1 MDIAPLLTVA
11 GRRDDGRTKP
21 HTMASLPG
29 AGTRPRHDDHNGG
42 PDDGDLRTGL
52 TATSLFLVLI
62 LFWIVTRVEY
72 VIVLVLFG
80 LLLGTILEGPVRRI
94 EARRVPRPAAIFMI
108 YAGIIGLLVLA
119 VFLIIPVIADQADEF
134 REDVPAQLQEL
145 ENDWRSSSNGI
156 LSGPGAAVLERA
168 QEFLDN
174 PNQQANIDTET
185 VQNVIP
191 LISSVT
197 AGIIGVVTTLVIT
210 FYYLMER
217 AFIRKLVISQLHPD
231 RQARIDRIWQDVE
244 NKVGGWMR
252 GQLFLMLIIGII
264 ATTSYGILGL
274 RFWPLLGLWAGLTE
288 IIPIVGP
295 WIGGVPAVIV
305 ALTMG
310 WDTALITAIIIVSMQ
325 TLENWVLVPRVMKG
339 AVGLTPLTVF
349 LAILTGTQFMG
360 VTGAI
365 LAIPIAAG
373 IQVILSNYFAARQM
387 RRDSQQ
393 PSGWRWMLNRAGGRY
408 DESPVTAVERFPGER
423 DIPGQTISEDFVPL
437 AAGQSDGSPHPDA
450 ATGVVPAEA
459 AGAPQPAPPETT
471 APAPEQRAAAA
482 RRQWT
487 PFGGQ
492 TQESGP
498 PDDGA
503 SSGSK
508 SPEH

>member
-1 MDIAPLLTVA
+1 M
-11 GRRDDGRTKP
+11 
-21 HTMASLPG
+21 
-29 AGTRPRHDDHNGG
+29 
-42 PDDGDLRTGL
+42 
-52 TATSLFLVLI
+52 
-62 LFWIVTRVEY
+62 
-72 VIVLVLFG
+72 
-80 LLLGTILEGPVRRI
+80 
-94 EARRVPRPAAIFMI
+94 
-108 YAGIIGLLVLA
+108 
-119 VFLIIPVIADQADEF
+119 
-134 REDVPAQLQEL
+134 
-145 ENDWRSSSNGI
+145 
-156 LSGPGAAVLERA
+156 
-168 QEFLDN
+168 
-174 PNQQANIDTET
+174 
-185 VQNVIP
+185 IP

-252 GQLFLMLIIGII
+252 GQLLLMLIIGVI

-310 WDTALITAIIIVSMQ
+310 WDTALITAIIIVCMQ

-339 AVGLTPLTVF
+339 AVGLSSLTVF

-373 IQVILSNYFAARQM
+373 IQVILSNYFAARQVK
-387 RRDSQQ
+387 RDSQQ

-408 DESPVTAVERFPGER
+408 EEGPVSAAERFPGESE
-423 DIPGQTISEDFVPL
+423 IPGQTISGDFVPGM
-437 AAGQSDGSPHPDA
+437 ADGATTVAPAGTIH
-450 ATGVVPAEA
+450 
-459 AGAPQPAPPETT
+459 
-471 APAPEQRAAAA
+471 APAPAAPPPATNVEPELPRQPA
-482 RRQWT
+482 TQVGTRRHWS

-492 TQESGP
+492 GQEPGP
-498 PDDGA
+498 PDDGDTP
-503 SSGSK
+503 GSK
-508 SPEH
+508 PPEG